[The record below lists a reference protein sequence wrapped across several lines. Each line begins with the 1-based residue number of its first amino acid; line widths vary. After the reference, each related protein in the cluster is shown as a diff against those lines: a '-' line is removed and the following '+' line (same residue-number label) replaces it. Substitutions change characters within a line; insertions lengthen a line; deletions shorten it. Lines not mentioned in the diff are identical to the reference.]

1 MPSHL
6 LPAIVTIAVMI
17 VIGAW
22 VADLYPLVITGI
34 CVGVVALCALSAQ
47 KPTRRKNRRNLAEID
62 DPYV

>member
-6 LPAIVTIAVMI
+6 LPAILTIAVMV

-22 VADLYPLVITGI
+22 VADLYPLIITGI
-34 CVGVVALCALSAQ
+34 CVGVVILCYMSTQ
-47 KPTRRKNRRNLAEID
+47 KPTRRTNRKSLADID